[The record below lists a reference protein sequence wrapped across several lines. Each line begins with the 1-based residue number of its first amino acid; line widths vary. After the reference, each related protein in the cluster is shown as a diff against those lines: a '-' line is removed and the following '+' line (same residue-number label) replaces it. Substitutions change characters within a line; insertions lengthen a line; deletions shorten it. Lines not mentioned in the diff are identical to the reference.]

1 MVEELGLTHVRLVHA
16 RAEDGAR
23 NPEHRERYDLAVAR
37 AVAPLPVLCELML
50 PFVAVDGRML
60 CYKGPA
66 AQDEL
71 EAGGRAAR
79 MLGGGALEVLP
90 ADVPGQPDWRHII
103 VACRKKE
110 KTVRQ
115 YPRKAGT
122 PGRAPLG
129 MGNTKK

>member
-1 MVEELGLTHVRLVHA
+1 M
-16 RAEDGAR
+16 
-23 NPEHRERYDLAVAR
+23 
-37 AVAPLPVLCELML
+37 APLPVLCELML
-50 PFVAVDGRML
+50 PFVAVGGRMF

-110 KTVRQ
+110 KTARQ

>member
-1 MVEELGLTHVRLVHA
+1 
-16 RAEDGAR
+16 
-23 NPEHRERYDLAVAR
+23 
-37 AVAPLPVLCELML
+37 
-50 PFVAVDGRML
+50 
-60 CYKGPA
+60 
-66 AQDEL
+66 
-71 EAGGRAAR
+71 